1 MKTFQEYVDEAEQA
15 PVESKQDLFNKII
28 NICLEKYPDE
38 IDDFLSVV
46 SSKDENIREIVEK
59 IKELNNKFKEPDI
72 ISPNIADDNHGNGND
87 FEN

>member
-1 MKTFQEYVDEAEQA
+1 MKTFQEYIDEAEQA

-46 SSKDENIREIVEK
+46 SSKDESIREIVEK

-72 ISPNIADDNHGNGND
+72 ISPNIADDNHGNGSD

>member
-38 IDDFLSVV
+38 IDDFLNVV

-59 IKELNNKFKEPDI
+59 IKELNDKFKEPDI

>member
-1 MKTFQEYVDEAEQA
+1 MKTFQEYIDEAEQA

>member
-1 MKTFQEYVDEAEQA
+1 MKTFQEYIDEAEQA
-15 PVESKQDLFNKII
+15 PVDSKQDLFNKII

-72 ISPNIADDNHGNGND
+72 ISPNIADDNHGSGND

>member
-1 MKTFQEYVDEAEQA
+1 MKTFQEYIDEAEQA
-15 PVESKQDLFNKII
+15 PVDSKQDLFNKII